1 MPRRFDKAA
10 FFDSVRE
17 RLYGGTANAA
27 AEANITVILDYWF
40 AHHARRPAAQLAYI
54 LATVRHEVGP
64 NMVPVR
70 ETFADSDDMARA
82 RLAAKPYAQPEGP
95 SGHCYYGRGYVQ
107 LTWHKNY
114 AKQQEK
120 LGLPLVEEPDLA
132 LDTAVATRILFEGML
147 DGDYNPHGH
156 GLGHYVNGRKR
167 DFVSAR
173 YTVNL
178 QDRAELIAGHA
189 RKFLKAI
196 KAGRAGTRRKATNPG
211 KNP

>member
-1 MPRRFDKAA
+1 MTKRFDRDV
-10 FFDSVRE
+10 FFASVRAS
-17 RLYGGTANAA
+17 LYGGAANAA
-27 AEANITVILDYWF
+27 AEANMNVILDYWL
-40 AHHARRPAAQLAYI
+40 AHHARRPMAQLAYI

-70 ETFADSDDMARA
+70 ETFADTDAKARE
-82 RLAAKPYAQPEGP
+82 RLAAKPYAQPEGAL
-95 SGHCYYGRGYVQ
+95 GHSYYGRGYVQ
-107 LTWHKNY
+107 LTWHRNY

-120 LGLPLVEEPDLA
+120 LGLPLVEQPDLA
-132 LDTAVATRILFEGML
+132 LDTAIATRILFEGML

-178 QDRAELIAGHA
+178 QDRADLIASHA

-196 KAGRAGTRRKATNPG
+196 RIATSAGSGSVA
-211 KNP
+211 

>member
-1 MPRRFDKAA
+1 MARRFDRKT
-10 FFDSVRE
+10 FFDSVRDS
-17 RLYGGTANAA
+17 LYGGTANAM
-27 AEANITVILDYWF
+27 AEANMNVVLDYWL

-70 ETFADSDDMARA
+70 ETFADTDAKARE
-82 RLAAKPYAQPEGP
+82 RLAAKPYARPEGEH
-95 SGHCYYGRGYVQ
+95 GHSYYGRGYVQ

-120 LGLPLVEEPDLA
+120 LGLPLVANPDLA
-132 LDTAVATRILFEGML
+132 LDTAIATRILFEGML

-156 GLGHYVNGRKR
+156 GLGHYVNARKR
-167 DFVSAR
+167 DFRGAR

-178 QDRAELIAGHA
+178 QDRADLIAGHA

-196 KAGRAGTRRKATNPG
+196 RVARRADGSAAV
-211 KNP
+211 